1 MLTAPAAG
9 RTLYGAVSQVEQS
22 DRDWHTYAGMIVP
35 KYISDAN
42 TNQRS
47 LILTSCPLLIPNNR
61 NAFISAKV
69 MGE

>member
-1 MLTAPAAG
+1 MASGTPTPVW
-9 RTLYGAVSQVEQS
+9 R
-22 DRDWHTYAGMIVP
+22 VP
-35 KYISDAN
+35 KYLSDAD

-47 LILTSCPLLIPNNR
+47 LTLTSCPLLIPNNR